1 MISSQLA
8 PLTPVS
14 LVWHHLA
21 ADRAGIM
28 AFEPGIYAV
37 LVKQM
42 LAWQLVDFVFVL
54 EFLHA
59 DLAVFGLD
67 DIGALDDLQ
76 FPQELFGCW
85 TALCAVCLVHE
96 VCEGLLESLVQ
107 LLVLHLHVRTVR
119 HVQNV

>member
-21 ADRAGIM
+21 ADWAGIM

-67 DIGALDDLQ
+67 DIGSLDDLQ
-76 FPQELFGCW
+76 FTHELFRCW
-85 TALCAVCLVHE
+85 SALCAVCLVHE
-96 VCEGLLESLVQ
+96 FVEGLLEGLVQ
-107 LLVLHLHVRTVR
+107 LLILHLHIRTIC
-119 HVQNV
+119 HIQNV